1 MPSPDQMGSPFA
13 AARAMPLIHGYG
25 GKLTAMSELP
35 IHGLGDDYAVEGS
48 GTVLSLPVMPAG
60 ISVSLRLLASPTFKN
75 STKLIC
81 PNGVDYLGKAGDL
94 VTARSDG
101 DSVWRIFVK
110 PASGVQIADQA
121 LSLSNSQK
129 DQANLNTFRAP
140 VVTPL
145 TGSGNWSPS
154 TGCLWFRVVGV
165 APGGGGSGSGSAGGS
180 PGGTGSDL
188 TFGTMTAKGGVG
200 GTTNASGSAGG
211 AKTAVGAG
219 FTGRAWPGGDG
230 GGCSGSNT
238 YAQGG
243 NGGNSFLGGGGSG
256 GGGTAPATPTSGK
269 AETGGGGGGAA
280 AGAFAGAGGG
290 AGAGFDVI
298 GTGTGPFAYVVPT
311 TGGAA
316 GAAGTS
322 GANGAP
328 GGTGS
333 LYVEEYFAA

>member
-1 MPSPDQMGSPFA
+1 MAFDARDGSNVYQFRDGRAQVMPSPDQMGSPFA

-140 VVTPL
+140 
-145 TGSGNWSPS
+145 
-154 TGCLWFRVVGV
+154 
-165 APGGGGSGSGSAGGS
+165 GS